1 MMSTSTSS
9 TTTARAARP
18 AAILAIVLVSYFM
31 IVLDNSIVFTGLSR
45 IRTELDFTT
54 AGLSWVQT
62 AYALVFGGLLL
73 LAARAGDLVG
83 RRRLFLI
90 GLAIFSLASLSIGLA
105 PTAEWMIASRA
116 VQGIGSAIL
125 APTSLALLTTTFVE
139 GPARTRAVA
148 AYGST
153 AGIGASLGLVV
164 GGLLADIASWRVGFL
179 MNVPIGAAL
188 LSATVVFVRET
199 PRTGGRFDIA
209 GAIAS
214 TLGMTALVYGI
225 TRTSDAGWAD
235 PIALAFIA
243 AGLVVLVGFA
253 VIEWRTPQ
261 PILPSRVLADPAR
274 GGAFLARMLFAGAIF
289 GYFFFA
295 SQYMQQALGFSPLA
309 AGLGFLPMTVVQFAL
324 SLTVPRLTRRY
335 GNSSLVV
342 VGLAITLAGMIWIS
356 FVRPDSSYWTAL
368 ALPMLLLGAGQ
379 GIGFA
384 PLTAAGVTRIEP
396 RDAGAAAGAV
406 NVAHQL
412 GGALGVSIM
421 VAVATAGIT
430 GTDPTAIA
438 AEASTGLAAGAVLLA
453 LALAA
458 ALLLI
463 VRWRNNETTPVP
475 ATSDTTENR

>member
-1 MMSTSTSS
+1 MTSTNPSS
-9 TTTARAARP
+9 TTATRSVHP
-18 AAILAIVLVSYFM
+18 AVILGIVLVSYFM

-83 RRRLFLI
+83 RRRLFVI

-105 PTAEWMIASRA
+105 PTAEWLIASRA

-125 APTSLALLTTTFVE
+125 APTSLALLTTTFPE

-164 GGLLADIASWRVGFL
+164 GGLLADVASWRVGFL

-188 LSATVVFVRET
+188 LIATLVFVRET
-199 PRTGGRFDIA
+199 PRTGGRFDVA
-209 GAIAS
+209 GAVTS

-225 TRTSDAGWAD
+225 TRTADAGWTD
-235 PIALAFIA
+235 PVALTSIAV
-243 AGLVVLVGFA
+243 GLVVIAGFI
-253 VIEWRTPQ
+253 VIEWRAPQ
-261 PILPSRVLADPAR
+261 PILPLRVLADPVR

-295 SQYMQQALGFSPLA
+295 SQYMQGVLGFTPLL
-309 AGLGFLPMTVVQFAL
+309 AGLGFLPMTAVQFAL

-335 GNSSLVV
+335 GNSTLVAT
-342 VGLAITLAGMIWIS
+342 GLAITLAGMIWIS
-356 FVRPDSSYWTAL
+356 FVSPDSDYWTAL

-379 GIGFA
+379 GMGFA
-384 PLTAAGVTRIEP
+384 PLTAAGVTRIEL
-396 RDAGAAAGAV
+396 RDAGAAAGTV

-412 GGALGVSIM
+412 GGALGVSVM
-421 VAVATAGIT
+421 VAVATTGII
-430 GTDPTAIA
+430 GTDPASIA
-438 AEASTGLAAGAVLLA
+438 AEASTGLATGAVLLA
-453 LALAA
+453 LALTS

-463 VRWRNNETTPVP
+463 VRRHRGQEP
-475 ATSDTTENR
+475 ASSMANRGKDR